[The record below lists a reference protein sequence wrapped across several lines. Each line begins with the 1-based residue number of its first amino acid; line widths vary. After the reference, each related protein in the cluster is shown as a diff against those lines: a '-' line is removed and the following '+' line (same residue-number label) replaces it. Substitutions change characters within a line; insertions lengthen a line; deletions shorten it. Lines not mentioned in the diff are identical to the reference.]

1 MKKEK
6 QKIGED
12 VLFLLVFPAVWF
24 FLCYVCYFYRVVN
37 FELAAILF
45 ALLLGVTVSAHAS
58 RT

>member
-6 QKIGED
+6 RKIGED
-12 VLFLLVFPAVWF
+12 VLFLLVFPSVWF
-24 FLCYVCYFYRVVN
+24 VLCYVSYFYGVVN

-45 ALLLGVTVSAHAS
+45 AVLLGVTVSAYTS

>member
-24 FLCYVCYFYRVVN
+24 VLCYVSYFYGVVN

>member
-12 VLFLLVFPAVWF
+12 VMFLLVLPSVWF
-24 FLCYVCYFYRVVN
+24 VLCYVSYFYGVVN

-45 ALLLGVTVSAHAS
+45 AVLLGVTVSVYTS

>member
-1 MKKEK
+1 MKNEK

-12 VLFLLVFPAVWF
+12 VMFLLVFPSVWF
-24 FLCYVCYFYRVVN
+24 VLCYVSYFYGVIN

-45 ALLLGVTVSAHAS
+45 AVLLGVTVSAYTS

>member
-24 FLCYVCYFYRVVN
+24 VLCYVIYFYGVVN
-37 FELAAILF
+37 FELATILF
-45 ALLLGVTVSAHAS
+45 AVLLGVTVSAHTS